1 MFQDAIGPAFEDANP
16 GVTVSFNVGASDAL
30 AGQIQSEGTAD
41 VFASASGT
49 WMDEVEKDPGVSDR
63 TDFVMN
69 RLVIITP
76 PDNPADIQSIDDL
89 ANPGVQL
96 VLAAEGVPVGDY
108 AREALDNAGILDE
121 ALANVVSNEEDNAS
135 VVAKITTGGGEADA
149 AIVYTSDVSDAA
161 GNDVNA
167 VTIPKDVNVIATYPI
182 AVVEGAPNA
191 DVAADFVAYVVGA
204 EGQATLE
211 GVRLRTD
218 SLTGMHRR
226 LPLGITILALVG
238 AAFVVLPVLALVI
251 RAPWGDLSTSLSGV
265 GATTALRLS
274 IEVSL
279 AATALSLLFGVPL
292 AWLLARGTFPGRSV
306 LRAMVV
312 LPIVLP
318 PVVGGIGLLNAL
330 GRSGVAGQWLYE
342 GLGIQLTF
350 TIWGA
355 IIAATFV
362 SMPLV
367 VLATEAGLHSLDQ
380 RYEHGRDH
388 ARGVTGPGDAPR
400 GAPHALP
407 SVVAGAVLCW
417 ARALGEFGATIT
429 FAGNLEGR
437 TQTLPLAVYQA
448 RQTDPGG
455 AIFLSL
461 ILVVISIVVLVAM
474 RDHLMKAR

>member
-1 MFQDAIGPAFEDANP
+1 
-16 GVTVSFNVGASDAL
+16 
-30 AGQIQSEGTAD
+30 
-41 VFASASGT
+41 
-49 WMDEVEKDPGVSDR
+49 
-63 TDFVMN
+63 
-69 RLVIITP
+69 
-76 PDNPADIQSIDDL
+76 
-89 ANPGVQL
+89 
-96 VLAAEGVPVGDY
+96 
-108 AREALDNAGILDE
+108 
-121 ALANVVSNEEDNAS
+121 
-135 VVAKITTGGGEADA
+135 
-149 AIVYTSDVSDAA
+149 
-161 GNDVNA
+161 
-167 VTIPKDVNVIATYPI
+167 
-182 AVVEGAPNA
+182 
-191 DVAADFVAYVVGA
+191 
-204 EGQATLE
+204 
-211 GVRLRTD
+211 
-218 SLTGMHRR
+218 MHRR

-251 RAPWGDLSTSLSGV
+251 RAPWADLSTSLSGV

-380 RYEHGRDH
+380 RYEM
-388 ARGVTGPGDAPR
+388 AATTL
-400 GAPHALP
+400 GASQGLAMRRVVLPLLLP